1 MARGRPQHRHQGGL
15 MRLMR
20 CQHLPHSGSRRPSP
34 SSSRQTGQSGGK
46 IRSRAVMTQGRHGAR
61 PFPPDAGIETAPPI
75 VEAPPLQVTS
85 ACGGARSGARVV
97 ARRDPRATLGSD
109 RRDLLRSQTLRRAP
123 AFMDDV
129 HFLLAVDRL
138 EPPARGCARLTRLEG
153 GAPARTIFPMTAN
166 RAAEVAHEHTD
177 QGDGDAGQEGAH
189 DEAGE
194 GDLPAAVARERD
206 ADTRGVLGGEVRD
219 EDAEAECDEDAE
231 TRGHG
236 ESEFGGLARGRA
248 LFFLDRPLTLDAVA
262 GERQR
267 FETLLRDGFP
277 APLAVAEIAFLELLK
292 GGTYFLEQTSITVAE
307 LEEELPVIRS
317 GRLIAEVLG
326 GIIFGSLGV
335 GYSFPD
341 SFHELAVFLFQ
352 LLPELSESLLPH
364 RCLLRDT
371 AGSGPESGA
380 KATMRPK
387 GNQSRG
393 AAQRSTESSGASPHS
408 RSSA

>member
-1 MARGRPQHRHQGGL
+1 
-15 MRLMR
+15 MRE
-20 CQHLPHSGSRRPSP
+20 SRQLRPS
-34 SSSRQTGQSGGK
+34 SKLHRC
-46 IRSRAVMTQGRHGAR
+46 RLR
-61 PFPPDAGIETAPPI
+61 PR
-75 VEAPPLQVTS
+75 
-85 ACGGARSGARVV
+85 CGDARSGARVV
-97 ARRDPRATLGSD
+97 PRRDPRATLGSD
-109 RRDLLRSQTLRRAP
+109 RRDLPWSQTLRRTP
-123 AFMDDV
+123 AFIDGV
-129 HFLLAVDRL
+129 PFLLAIDRL
-138 EPPARGCARLTRLEG
+138 EPRARGGARFTPLEG
-153 GAPARTIFPMTAN
+153 GAPARTILPMPAN

-177 QGDGDAGQEGAH
+177 KGDGDAGQEGAH
-189 DEAGE
+189 DDAGE
-194 GDLPAAVARERD
+194 GDLPAAVARESD

-219 EDAEAECDEDAE
+219 EDAEAESDEDAE
-231 TRGHG
+231 TRGHRG
-236 ESEFGGLARGRA
+236 SEFDGLARGRA
-248 LFFLDRPLTLDAVA
+248 LFFLDGPLTLDAVT
-262 GERQR
+262 GERQC

-307 LEEELPVIRS
+307 LEEEFPVVRS

-326 GIIFGSLGV
+326 GIVFGALGV
-335 GYSFPD
+335 GYGFPD

-371 AGSGPESGA
+371 AGSGPESVA

-408 RSSA
+408 RSRA

>member
-1 MARGRPQHRHQGGL
+1 
-15 MRLMR
+15 MRE
-20 CQHLPHSGSRRPSP
+20 SRQLRPS
-34 SSSRQTGQSGGK
+34 SKLHRC
-46 IRSRAVMTQGRHGAR
+46 RLR
-61 PFPPDAGIETAPPI
+61 PR
-75 VEAPPLQVTS
+75 
-85 ACGGARSGARVV
+85 CGDARSGARVV
-97 ARRDPRATLGSD
+97 PRRDPRATLGSD
-109 RRDLLRSQTLRRAP
+109 RRDLPWSQTLRRAP

-138 EPPARGCARLTRLEG
+138 EPRARGCARLTRLEG

-177 QGDGDAGQEGAH
+177 KGDGDAGQEGAH

-194 GDLPAAVARERD
+194 RDLPAAVAREGD

-236 ESEFGGLARGRA
+236 GSGGLARGRA

-292 GGTYFLEQTSITVAE
+292 GGTYFLEQTSITIAE
-307 LEEELPVIRS
+307 LEEELPVVRG

-335 GYSFPD
+335 GYGFAD

-387 GNQSRG
+387 RNQSRETLSARRR
-393 AAQRSTESSGASPHS
+393 AAAHRPTAARARRSVASRPRRRARPRRRSRGGPS
-408 RSSA
+408 RSPRCLPGDVGAWPRL

>member
-1 MARGRPQHRHQGGL
+1 MQE
-15 MRLMR
+15 
-20 CQHLPHSGSRRPSP
+20 SRQLRPS
-34 SSSRQTGQSGGK
+34 SKLHRC
-46 IRSRAVMTQGRHGAR
+46 RLR
-61 PFPPDAGIETAPPI
+61 PR
-75 VEAPPLQVTS
+75 
-85 ACGGARSGARVV
+85 CGGARSGARVV
-97 ARRDPRATLGSD
+97 ARRDPRVTLGSD

-123 AFMDDV
+123 AFMNDV

-153 GAPARTIFPMTAN
+153 AAPARTIFPMTAN

-177 QGDGDAGQEGAH
+177 EGDGDAGQEGAH

-206 ADTRGVLGGEVRD
+206 
-219 EDAEAECDEDAE
+219 EDAEAEGDEDAE
-231 TRGHG
+231 TRRHG
-236 ESEFGGLARGRA
+236 GSEFDGLARGRA

-292 GGTYFLEQTSITVAE
+292 GGTYFLEQTSITIAE
-307 LEEELPVIRS
+307 LEEELPVVRG

-335 GYSFPD
+335 GYGFAD

-387 GNQSRG
+387 RNQSRE
-393 AAQRSTESSGASPHS
+393 ALQRSTESSGASPHR

>member
-1 MARGRPQHRHQGGL
+1 
-15 MRLMR
+15 MRE
-20 CQHLPHSGSRRPSP
+20 SRQLRPS
-34 SSSRQTGQSGGK
+34 SKLHRC
-46 IRSRAVMTQGRHGAR
+46 RLR
-61 PFPPDAGIETAPPI
+61 PR
-75 VEAPPLQVTS
+75 
-85 ACGGARSGARVV
+85 CGGARSGARVV
-97 ARRDPRATLGSD
+97 ARRDPRTTLGSD
-109 RRDLLRSQTLRRAP
+109 RRDLLRSQTLGRTP
-123 AFMDDV
+123 AFIDGV
-129 HFLLAVDRL
+129 HFLLALDRL
-138 EPPARGCARLTRLEG
+138 EPRARGGARLPRLEG
-153 GAPARTIFPMTAN
+153 GAPARTILPMTAN

-177 QGDGDAGQEGAH
+177 EGDSDAGQEGAH
-189 DEAGE
+189 DEAAE
-194 GDLPAAVARERD
+194 AES
-206 ADTRGVLGGEVRD
+206 D
-219 EDAEAECDEDAE
+219 EDAEPPGH
-231 TRGHG
+231 RG
-236 ESEFGGLARGRA
+236 SEFDGLARGRA
-248 LFFLDRPLTLDAVA
+248 LFLLDGPVTLDAVT
-262 GERQR
+262 GERQC

-307 LEEELPVIRS
+307 LEEEFPVVRS

-326 GIIFGSLGV
+326 GIVFGALGV
-335 GYSFPD
+335 GYGFPD

-393 AAQRSTESSGASPHS
+393 AAQRSTESSGASPHR

>member
-1 MARGRPQHRHQGGL
+1 
-15 MRLMR
+15 
-20 CQHLPHSGSRRPSP
+20 
-34 SSSRQTGQSGGK
+34 
-46 IRSRAVMTQGRHGAR
+46 
-61 PFPPDAGIETAPPI
+61 
-75 VEAPPLQVTS
+75 
-85 ACGGARSGARVV
+85 
-97 ARRDPRATLGSD
+97 
-109 RRDLLRSQTLRRAP
+109 
-123 AFMDDV
+123 
-129 HFLLAVDRL
+129 
-138 EPPARGCARLTRLEG
+138 
-153 GAPARTIFPMTAN
+153 MTAN

-194 GDLPAAVARERD
+194 RDLPAAVAREGD

-219 EDAEAECDEDAE
+219 EDEDAE
-231 TRGHG
+231 TGGHG

-292 GGTYFLEQTSITVAE
+292 GGTYFLEQTSITIAE
-307 LEEELPVIRS
+307 LEEELPVVRG

-335 GYSFPD
+335 GYGFAD

-387 GNQSRG
+387 RNQSRE
-393 AAQRSTESSGASPHS
+393 ALQRSTESSGASPHR